1 MSSERGRR
9 MTAMLTAIVIAAGS
23 IAGGAGK
30 LQEAYAAE
38 ESEMT
43 TETAEK
49 PVVEK
54 NTEEKETERK
64 EEKETER
71 ETEVPTTEGR
81 EPEKET
87 MPESEKPTSKV
98 EEESTIIEP
107 VTEKESTI
115 TEPVTEEESTITE
128 PVTEKESIE
137 TRPEAE
143 IESKEESAEPETGS
157 VTDWEALK
165 QVRPYR
171 VPTMER
177 TPTTDVTVPIYDY
190 EIINV
195 VVPVSYAVAFNP
207 YRLTVRTG
215 GNKSSD
221 KQVLSGNYGIV
232 NKSSMDVLVTV
243 TLLVEDQ
250 NGDKITFVDS
260 AEEAIN
266 ADKDIYAVYL
276 TAVPADERGI
286 RFADTSIDK
295 DIEEE
300 ELAAIE
306 MAGAED
312 RAVTLYE
319 GRNQMVFRLSKA
331 RYDFR
336 EGMDIALGDT
346 PENGIQELLELKEL
360 ASDGNGATAFT
371 FDGVMNENADWT
383 KLKSGIRISVVY
395 TYERASG
402 DEKVLHGTNAMVSVE
417 E

>member
-98 EEESTIIEP
+98 EEESTII
-107 VTEKESTI
+107 
-115 TEPVTEEESTITE
+115 E